1 MEIYGIIC
9 NQKGEVYMININKDL
24 RELYKYVERK
34 NENPTLNELFFDEN
48 RNIFNYEPPYQRNYV
63 WSIEKATNLI
73 ETIII
78 NGEIPPI
85 TITKINNE
93 VEIIDGKQ
101 RYMSIMN
108 FCNNK
113 FKLKNSGLNL
123 LPELEGCTYLT
134 LPPNIQ
140 EILKDFKLKMIV
152 YGFKFGIEYPKE
164 CENYLKRDLFRRYN
178 SGMTSLSK
186 NEVARASYAYD
197 NLSKLFEQKILAE
210 LDKEKN
216 SKEADEKKIAKDH
229 DTEILDNDKIY
240 IKFINTFI
248 SKSKRKHAKREL
260 INLTLVN
267 IRELLTI
274 PYISIIDSKS
284 VSLTADVIDTYYN
297 RYVINNNDNEIIEK
311 LENITKKVAEIKEH
325 LVFLNNPIQDNILF
339 FKAIYWMLSILYDYF
354 PNEYYKFNCD
364 QFSKY
369 IENHPETNIYFDN
382 YKNMTSNSIISRYEF
397 MKNYLSSELNI
408 EITEYLQKLRDE
420 KEKYRRKPKK
430 IIKSNEAWEGINR
443 IHNIISK
450 ETTFKIK
457 DIAYKIE
464 KGRFFVR
471 PFYQRE
477 EVVNKAIA
485 SRIIESIILGIKLPP
500 VYIYTRI
507 GTDGI
512 PVYEVIDGQQRIISI
527 LSYIGQL
534 INDADGN
541 LVRSK
546 KHKFKLTDLRNSQF
560 INNKNCDEIGKI
572 NLDKILDY
580 ELDCVEIRDSMN
592 IDFSPIDMFLR
603 LNSKPYPILYNSFE
617 MWNSFECVNILDK
630 IKKISNIYGQNILRQ
645 NGKKMKNEELITTL
659 SYLEFKNINIKNMNE
674 VLKVYIYLKDNE
686 IKMTFDKKY
695 SLTNLLETIDTDKET
710 ENCFMN
716 DIALVENFMEK
727 IELLF
732 NKNYDNLI
740 KILNPYIETPRKG
753 SAKDFYLLYLFLK
766 NLNTHIINT
775 YKEDILND
783 IQSIYRFMKKIPENK
798 QAEDFIKYLLQIIYK
813 YDQYR

>member
-1 MEIYGIIC
+1 
-9 NQKGEVYMININKDL
+9 MININKDL

-34 NENPTLNELFFDEN
+34 NENPTLKELFFDEN
-48 RNIFNYEPPYQRNYV
+48 RTIFNYEPPYQRNYV

-85 TITKINNE
+85 TITKINNNI
-93 VEIIDGKQ
+93 EIIDGKQ
-101 RYMSIMN
+101 RYMTIMN

-123 LPELEGCTYLT
+123 LQELEGCTYST

-140 EILKDFKLKMIV
+140 EILKDYKLKMIV
-152 YGFKFGIEYPKE
+152 YGFKFGVDYPKE

-197 NLSKLFEQKILAE
+197 HLTKLFEEKISNE
-210 LDKEKN
+210 LDDEKA
-216 SKEADEKKIAKDH
+216 SKENIKSKMPEEHNKETITH
-229 DTEILDNDKIY
+229 EKIY

-248 SKSKRKHAKREL
+248 SKSKRKSSKREL
-260 INLTLVN
+260 TNLTLVN

-274 PYISIIDSKS
+274 SYISIINSKS
-284 VSLTADVIDTYYN
+284 VSLTADIIDTYYN
-297 RYVINNNDNEIIEK
+297 RYVINNNNNEVIEK
-311 LENITKKVAEIKEH
+311 FENIVKKVAEIKDI
-325 LVFLNNPIQDNILF
+325 LVYLNNPIQNNILF

-354 PNEYYKFNCD
+354 PNEYYNFNSD

-369 IENHPETNIYFDN
+369 IENNPDTNIYFDN
-382 YKNMTSNSIISRYEF
+382 YKNMTSNSIICRYEF

-408 EITEYLQKLRDE
+408 EIQEYLQKLRDE

-430 IIKSNEAWEGINR
+430 MIKSNEAWEGINR
-443 IHNIISK
+443 IHNVISK

-500 VYIYTRI
+500 VYIYTKI
-507 GTDGI
+507 GSDGV

-546 KHKFKLTDLRNSQF
+546 KHKFKLTDLQNSQF
-560 INNKNCDEIGKI
+560 INNKTCDEIGKV
-572 NLDKILDY
+572 NLDKILNY

-617 MWNSFECVNILDK
+617 MWNSFECINILDK
-630 IKKISNIYGQNILRQ
+630 IKNISNIYGQNILRQ

-659 SYLEFKNINIKNMNE
+659 SYLEFRNINIKNMNE
-674 VLKVYIYLKDNE
+674 VFKVYIYLKDNE
-686 IKMTFDKKY
+686 IKVSFDKKY
-695 SLTNLLETIDTDKET
+695 ALTNLLETIDIDKET
-710 ENCFMN
+710 ENSFINSITM
-716 DIALVENFMEK
+716 VENFMEK
-727 IELLF
+727 IDLLF

-740 KILNPYIETPRKG
+740 KFLNPYIDNPRKG
-753 SAKDFYLLYLFLK
+753 SAKDFYLLYLFLN

-775 YKEDILND
+775 YQENIIND
-783 IQSIYRFMKKIPENK
+783 IQSIYKFMKKIPENK
-798 QAEDFIKYLLQIIYK
+798 QADDFIKYLLQTNHK